1 MEKCHLPTGN
11 QTFCN
16 LFDPLLVFAQS
27 FALGAALCTLFGLP
41 IPSHSADVKLALDN
55 ITDIQHSGASRTRAS
70 TNNDHQHFAMGS
82 APPAPNDLAE
92 VKLEVE
98 HENITDSQ
106 HSTESESQT
115 WASELIRLRLRDAA
129 NSQLQKLD
137 NQHTFEIK
145 SWAKISSHVPFA
157 HSASTTPQNHSKDS
171 GPGGT
176 VCTPETSERDNA
188 RGTRQTPFLQSG
200 SRRLGGSA
208 KKNINKTTDLAKKKR
223 LTNRPEWRGS
233 TSSCLTSS
241 SASTPHSDSELV
253 VTFTDSSTFV
263 RSCGPELSSMHCASK
278 TADKKQF
285 HVSFFSSSF
294 FRSIMNCFTL
304 TLSNNSNKCQQKYW
318 QWKNISN
325 IVTVS
330 MTTKKM
336 APL

>member
-1 MEKCHLPTGN
+1 M
-11 QTFCN
+11 
-16 LFDPLLVFAQS
+16 FAQS

-98 HENITDSQ
+98 HENKTDSQ

-115 WASELIRLRLRDAA
+115 WASELIRLRDAA

-233 TSSCLTSS
+233 TSSCSTSS

-263 RSCGPELSSMHCASK
+263 LSLIH
-278 TADKKQF
+278 
-285 HVSFFSSSF
+285 
-294 FRSIMNCFTL
+294 I
-304 TLSNNSNKCQQKYW
+304 
-318 QWKNISN
+318 
-325 IVTVS
+325 
-330 MTTKKM
+330 
-336 APL
+336 

>member
-1 MEKCHLPTGN
+1 MEKCHLQTGN

-41 IPSHSADVKLALDN
+41 TPSHSADVKLALDN
-55 ITDIQHSGASRTRAS
+55 ITDIQHSGASRARPS
-70 TNNDHQHFAMGS
+70 TNNDHQHFAVGS

-106 HSTESESQT
+106 HSTEGESQI
-115 WASELIRLRLRDAA
+115 WASELIRLRDAA

-137 NQHTFEIK
+137 NQQTFEIK

-157 HSASTTPQNHSKDS
+157 HSASTTPQNRSKDS
-171 GPGGT
+171 GQGGT

-200 SRRLGGSA
+200 SERLGGSA
-208 KKNINKTTDLAKKKR
+208 KKNINRTADLAKKKR
-223 LTNRPEWRGS
+223 LTNHPEWRGS
-233 TSSCLTSS
+233 TSSISTS

-278 TADKKQF
+278 TADKNKEQF
-285 HVSFFSSSF
+285 HVSFFFFFFHCTFIMRSS
-294 FRSIMNCFTL
+294 M
-304 TLSNNSNKCQQKYW
+304 
-318 QWKNISN
+318 
-325 IVTVS
+325 
-330 MTTKKM
+330 
-336 APL
+336 P